1 MTLDFVP
8 VALAIMRGFA
18 ELLVSR
24 ARVGMRVKWPFVK
37 LSLSFARSF
46 RFIAELKF
54 I

>member
-1 MTLDFVP
+1 LTSYVRA
-8 VALAIMRGFA
+8 ALATMRGFA

-24 ARVGMRVKWPFVK
+24 ARVGMQMKWPFVK